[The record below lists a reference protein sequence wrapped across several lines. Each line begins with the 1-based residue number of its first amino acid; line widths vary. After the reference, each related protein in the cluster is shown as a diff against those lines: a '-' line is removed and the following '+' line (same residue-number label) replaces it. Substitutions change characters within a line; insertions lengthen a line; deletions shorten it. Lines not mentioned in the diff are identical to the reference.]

1 MRGVHHQSRLG
12 RLELAQ
18 GEPVVRTCLLIR
30 GRDYVLTSKVE
41 RDCRML
47 PSEPVSAL
55 KSLDSSGSLDLR
67 GSSWQLPEERVLNKI
82 GKKQESSQ

>member
-30 GRDYVLTSKVE
+30 GRDYVLASKVK
-41 RDCRML
+41 RGCRML

-67 GSSWQLPEERVLNKI
+67 EFSWRLPEGKVLKKI
-82 GKKQESSQ
+82 CK